1 MNQTPNDPPAL
12 FFPNWPDALSADP
25 SLTPGLREVYRRL
38 LSGFMEFC
46 RRRQAASSVALARDY
61 VELLGLEQAPAPAR
75 LQTWK
80 DGLNWYFRR
89 GREAASAAL
98 RGVPPLARSDLG
110 QTDWE
115 QTPGGAAAFERGCL
129 ANRADVS
136 GLGLAAGAVYGPQ
149 AHGLGHGGG
158 GAGVSDE
165 AGGGGAGQCVHAK
178 TGVECAGVFSAG
190 SGGQGTGGLQR
201 FCAGAAAGAGAGG
214 VEPGGVRAVV

>member
-1 MNQTPNDPPAL
+1 MNQTPNDPPVL

-46 RRRQAASSVALARDY
+46 RKRQAASSIALARDY

-80 DGLNWYFRR
+80 DGLNWYFSR

-110 QTDWE
+110 RTDWE
-115 QTPGGAAAFERGCL
+115 RRL
-129 ANRADVS
+129 
-136 GLGLAAGAVYGPQ
+136 
-149 AHGLGHGGG
+149 
-158 GAGVSDE
+158 
-165 AGGGGAGQCVHAK
+165 
-178 TGVECAGVFSAG
+178 VEV
-190 SGGQGTGGLQR
+190 
-201 FCAGAAAGAGAGG
+201 
-214 VEPGGVRAVV
+214 VEG